1 LEGWRCGEIMGEVLG
16 GKGKIGV
23 TTGMLTNPALA
34 LRRKGFLNCLT
45 HRYPGIR
52 VVGVFENFWDTD
64 RITQG
69 TLDLLQ
75 QHPDLDGMYGTEGIA
90 GASIARAVAGSK
102 WRGQVRVVAHDT
114 NSDTMEAVKAGQI
127 TATLSQ
133 DPYAQGYEP
142 VVHLYNHLAGGWQP
156 PASRLLSRIEVVT
169 RVNCAQYWDEDKG
182 LIQSAMY
189 LDRLVKPMDAP
200 AGKRLKIAF
209 IGKEDN
215 EFRKVIKSGV
225 LAAAEK
231 LKPMGV
237 TTDWITPN
245 PGGGSGKT
253 DMTVVTFGPLVKSVI
268 RKKYD
273 GFAVPVVDSRL
284 VPYLNEAVEAGIPV
298 ITYNSEP
305 FGLRSLVYTI
315 TQQADRLLGL
325 SEDLASSAQQVN
337 ATTNQINRTMGQIAA
352 GASTQNAQ
360 VRETETVL
368 EGLLT
373 GIDKVSREAGE
384 SAASA
389 EHTARAVV
397 TGTEAM
403 DKTLGGIRQIEGSV
417 DETWKV
423 VEELGQRS
431 KRIDA
436 VVELINDIASQVN
449 VLALNAAIE
458 ATRAGESGKGFMVVA
473 NEIRRLARG
482 TAEATGEVTGLVGA
496 VQAGIRGVERSM
508 GEGLERVR
516 ESTRLTDEAKEAL
529 GRIRELVEA
538 NRLRMNKIAGS
549 IVEMQ
554 RFSHQVGESMRGVA
568 SISEQNTRAVEEVN
582 TATQEMGVQF
592 REVAELA
599 RGLESMAQSEQKLL
613 AKFNVA
619 SGRA

>member
-1 LEGWRCGEIMGEVLG
+1 MEVVETIETSE
-16 GKGKIGV
+16 KSNVAYEKV
-23 TTGMLTNPALA
+23 KEALV
-34 LRRKGFLNCLT
+34 
-45 HRYPGIR
+45 RYPSLTGIYVTMGATPG
-52 VVGVFENFWDTD
+52 VVAKAVAESNRID
-64 RITQG
+64 RIKIIGHDLTDETVQSMQKG
-69 TLDLLQ
+69 WVATTL
-75 QHPDLDGMYGTEGIA
+75 
-90 GASIARAVAGSK
+90 
-102 WRGQVRVVAHDT
+102 GQ
-114 NSDTMEAVKAGQI
+114 N
-127 TATLSQ
+127 
-133 DPYAQGYEP
+133 PFAQGYEP
-142 VVHLYNHLAGGWQP
+142 VIHLFNHLAGGWQP
-156 PASRLLSRIEVVT
+156 PAPRLLTQMDVITPSNFQQFWESGKGVV
-169 RVNCAQYWDEDKG
+169 QSDEALKG
-182 LIQSAMY
+182 LT
-189 LDRLVKPMDAP
+189 KPMDLQVAQP
-200 AGKRLKIAF
+200 FKIAVLGRLDSSFWHPVRDGIMEAEKRLAPFGIAVDF
-209 IGKEDN
+209 IVPEGARKGRLGADVYGPAVKE
-215 EFRKVIKSGV
+215 VIAKGYRGLS
-225 LAAAEK
+225 
-231 LKPMGV
+231 
-237 TTDWITPN
+237 TC
-245 PGGGSGKT
+245 
-253 DMTVVTFGPLVKSVI
+253 
-268 RKKYD
+268 
-273 GFAVPVVDSRL
+273 VVDRAL

-315 TQQADRLLGL
+315 TQQADRLIGL
-325 SEDLASSAQQVN
+325 SEDLASSAQQVSS
-337 ATTNQINRTMGQIAA
+337 ATNQINRTMGQIAA

-389 EHTARAVV
+389 EHTAKAVV
-397 TGTEAM
+397 AGTEAM

-417 DETWKV
+417 EETWKV

-496 VQAGIRGVERSM
+496 VQGGIRGVERSM
-508 GEGLERVR
+508 EEGLERVR

-568 SISEQNTRAVEEVN
+568 SISEQNTRAVGDVN
-582 TATQEMGVQF
+582 AATQEMGEQF

-599 RGLESMAQSEQKLL
+599 RALENLAQSEQKLL
-613 AKFNVA
+613 AKFNVSA
-619 SGRA
+619 GRA